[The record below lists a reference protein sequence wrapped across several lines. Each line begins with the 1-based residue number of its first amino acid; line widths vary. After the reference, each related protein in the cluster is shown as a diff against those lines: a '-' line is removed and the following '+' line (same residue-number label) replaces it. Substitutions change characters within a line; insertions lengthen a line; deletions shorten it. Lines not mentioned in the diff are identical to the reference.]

1 MATKYTFV
9 RRPVKKV
16 CYFCAEK
23 VTADY
28 KNVDLLKKFISEQC
42 KILPRRVTG
51 NCAKH
56 QRRLAIEI
64 KRAREIGLLPY
75 VPK

>member
-1 MATKYTFV
+1 MAKYNLV
-9 RRPVKKV
+9 RKPQKKV

-23 VTADY
+23 VVADY

-42 KILPRRVTG
+42 KILSRRVTG

-56 QRRLAIEI
+56 QRILAIAI

>member
-1 MATKYTFV
+1 MTKYNFI
-9 RRPVKKV
+9 RKSIKKV
-16 CYFCAEK
+16 CYFCSEK
-23 VTADY
+23 IVADY
-28 KNVDLLKKFISEQC
+28 KDVELLKRFISEQY

-56 QRRLAIEI
+56 QRTLAIAI

-75 VPK
+75 VSK